1 MSEKNE
7 RLKNRIVG
15 LTAIVGLLL
24 LAVLI
29 VVFTGLPEIFQTGA
43 IVEISLKETHSL
55 TAGDPIYLRGK
66 RVGIIRSVEFTDGDP
81 RKGVTVI
88 TRINSDVA
96 LPTNIQAQI
105 FKRGFTGKGYL
116 SLTPKG
122 ALKVDP
128 TTGKTIDYFAPDET
142 IRLVGTHNAGS
153 ALALPKELTT
163 AFADFGLLAKNLNA
177 LLTPPAPGGPEVG
190 LHGVLA
196 KMNRTLDD
204 IHKFSGNEANQKNL
218 ADSLAQLAALLKNVN
233 HLVGEKP
240 ASPTAGQDP
249 TSTPTPVTLRAT
261 IARMDKTLDAI
272 HALAADPELKTSIKK
287 TFTNVEKVSASA
299 NELMRKLITDAESI
313 DTVAVALHKTLAK
326 INSGQGTAGKL
337 LHDPKLY
344 NSLVETTGQLD
355 NLLRDLRK
363 LAAKWDKEGVGIE
376 LK

>member
-1 MSEKNE
+1 MAQV
-7 RLKNRIVG
+7 RHIG
-15 LTAIVGLLL
+15 
-24 LAVLI
+24 
-29 VVFTGLPEIFQTGA
+29 IF
-43 IVEISLKETHSL
+43 
-55 TAGDPIYLRGK
+55 
-66 RVGIIRSVEFTDGDP
+66 
-81 RKGVTVI
+81 
-88 TRINSDVA
+88 
-96 LPTNIQAQI
+96 
-105 FKRGFTGKGYL
+105 
-116 SLTPKG
+116 
-122 ALKVDP
+122 
-128 TTGKTIDYFAPDET
+128 
-142 IRLVGTHNAGS
+142 
-153 ALALPKELTT
+153 
-163 AFADFGLLAKNLNA
+163 
-177 LLTPPAPGGPEVG
+177 
-190 LHGVLA
+190 
-196 KMNRTLDD
+196 
-204 IHKFSGNEANQKNL
+204 
-218 ADSLAQLAALLKNVN
+218 
-233 HLVGEKP
+233 EKP